1 MGLFDKIRNEFVD
14 IIEWVDNSTDT
25 IVWKFPRYQNEIKM
39 GAQLT
44 VREGQA
50 AIFLN
55 EGMVADVFQPGRYEL
70 TTQNM
75 PIMTT
80 IRGWKYGFNSPF
92 KADVYFVNL
101 RQFVNQK
108 WGTKNPIMLRDPEFG
123 PIRLRAFGNF
133 SFQVKDVPIF
143 MKQLVATTPVFTVED
158 ITEQLRNIAVSR
170 GMDAIAESKIPA
182 LDLASNYDEVSALIQ
197 QKIGVDFE
205 EIGLSLTKFLIENI
219 SFPEEVE
226 KALDKRSS
234 MGVVGNLGAYAQFQ
248 AANSMEKAAENPNSG
263 GIVGAG
269 FGAGLGAGM
278 VGQMGNVFQQNSFDG
293 NNPTGTGSAAAA
305 SAAGPVGPPPLPKT
319 VAYYLAIK
327 GKQEGPF
334 DPEQLRGLIKEG
346 TMTLATLVWK
356 EGLENWI
363 EAEKVS
369 ELKDLFS
376 QNPPPIPGV

>member
-1 MGLFDKIRNEFVD
+1 
-14 IIEWVDNSTDT
+14 
-25 IVWKFPRYQNEIKM
+25 
-39 GAQLT
+39 
-44 VREGQA
+44 
-50 AIFLN
+50 
-55 EGMVADVFQPGRYEL
+55 
-70 TTQNM
+70 
-75 PIMTT
+75 
-80 IRGWKYGFNSPF
+80 
-92 KADVYFVNL
+92 
-101 RQFVNQK
+101 
-108 WGTKNPIMLRDPEFG
+108 
-123 PIRLRAFGNF
+123 
-133 SFQVKDVPIF
+133 
-143 MKQLVATTPVFTVED
+143 
-158 ITEQLRNIAVSR
+158 
-170 GMDAIAESKIPA
+170 MDAIAESKIPA

-197 QKIGVDFE
+197 QKIGVDFDE
-205 EIGLSLTKFLIENI
+205 LGLSLTKFLIENI

-293 NNPTGTGSAAAA
+293 NNPTGTGSAAAG
-305 SAAGPVGPPPLPKT
+305 SAGPVGPPPLPKT

-334 DPEQLRGLIKEG
+334 DPEQLRGLIKDG

-363 EAEKVS
+363 EAEKVG

>member
-1 MGLFDKIRNEFVD
+1 M
-14 IIEWVDNSTDT
+14 
-25 IVWKFPRYQNEIKM
+25 
-39 GAQLT
+39 
-44 VREGQA
+44 
-50 AIFLN
+50 FLN
-55 EGMVADVFQPGRYEL
+55 EGVVADVFQPGRYEL

-92 KADVYFVNL
+92 KADVYFINL
-101 RQFVNQK
+101 RQFVNQR

-133 SFQVKDVPIF
+133 SFQVKDVPVF
-143 MKQLVATTPVFTVED
+143 MKQLVATTPVFTVDD

-197 QKIGVDFE
+197 QKITGDFE

-248 AANSMEKAAENPNSG
+248 AANSMEKAAENPSSG

-278 VGQMGNVFQQNSFDG
+278 VGQMGNVFQQNNFDG
-293 NNPTGTGSAAAA
+293 NNPAGVAGAGAVAAGSA
-305 SAAGPVGPPPLPKT
+305 GPPPLPKA

-334 DPEQLRGLIKEG
+334 DQEQLRGLVGEG
-346 TMTLATLVWK
+346 TFTTSTLVWK
-356 EGLENWI
+356 EGLDNWT
-363 EAEKVS
+363 EADKVV

-376 QNPPPIPGV
+376 QTPPPIPGV